1 MKPSLMRAALGA
13 AVVMFVFSGQ
23 PKAQTYEEAV
33 PQGMRTLV
41 TQAGFDG
48 VAAGLHPLVASG
60 DLRDDIA
67 VSIAASPCSASIGGF
82 VEAVYADE
90 DRYSAILNQINAGFV
105 DPPASYAMVNPWRVQ
120 AGEGAYGLMVQDLAA
135 NFVEWCTFL
144 PQIDGDQD
152 NGLKYIL
159 DFAWF
164 FYRNPAG
171 QMFTQGL
178 DPMTGAGDPMFRNF
192 LDDFSNQRGAFMD
205 SPESTTYV
213 AQWLND
219 PRIEIEDYQKQQV
232 SDYDSWNAFFAREI
246 IIDEATQTIPSRPTT
261 MPERDYV
268 VSAPTDCIMN
278 PLVQVLDLGAEHGQV
293 RALIDNPLTAN
304 TIIDVKSYPISLDQ
318 LLGSAPEELKAEFVG
333 GSGLACV
340 LMPNTY
346 HHFHTPVSGEVVH
359 AEVVEIDEIGAVSTY
374 GYYDWP
380 NWVPDG
386 GDVGRPGT
394 DFSQFEVFERGVV
407 IIKISY
413 SGAQPGEVIEG
424 YVASIPVG
432 LDTIGSVVLDEDIV
446 PGAQVKR
453 GYTRLGN
460 FYYGGSL
467 NILLFSKGMVSPAIQ
482 VRLGNQ
488 IGILNAGDTPE

>member
-1 MKPSLMRAALGA
+1 MNLTVVRAVLCAALTIFLSTGHA
-13 AVVMFVFSGQ
+13 
-23 PKAQTYEEAV
+23 KAQTYEEAV
-33 PQGMRTLV
+33 PEGMRMLV
-41 TQAGFDG
+41 TQAAFDDSL
-48 VAAGLHPLVASG
+48 AGLQPLVASG
-60 DLRDDIA
+60 DLRRDIA
-67 VSIAASPCSASIGGF
+67 VSIATSPCSASIGGF
-82 VEAVYADE
+82 VEAVYADQ
-90 DRYSAILNQINAGFV
+90 DRYSAILNQINDGFV

-120 AGEGAYGLMVQDLAA
+120 AGAGAYGLMVQSLAA
-135 NFVEWCTFL
+135 YFVEWCTFL
-144 PQIDGDQD
+144 PQIEGDQD

-164 FYRNPAG
+164 YYRNPAG
-171 QMFTQGL
+171 QTFTQGV
-178 DPMTGAGDPMFRNF
+178 DPMTSASEPMFRDF
-192 LDDFSNQRGAFMD
+192 LDNFSNQRGAFMD
-205 SPESTTYV
+205 TPESTVYV

-232 SDYDSWNAFFAREI
+232 SDYDSWNAFFARDI
-246 IIDEATQTIPSRPTT
+246 TIDEATQTIPSRPTT

-278 PLVQVLDLGAEHGQV
+278 PLVQVLDVGGEIGQV
-293 RALIDNPLTAN
+293 RALIDNPLTSN

-318 LLGSAPEELKAEFVG
+318 LLGSAPAELKQQFVG
-333 GSGLACV
+333 GTGIACV

-346 HHFHTPVSGEVVH
+346 HHFHTPVSGEVVF
-359 AEVVEIDEIGAVSTY
+359 AEVVEIDDVGAVSTY
-374 GYYDWP
+374 GYYDFP

-407 IIKISY
+407 IIRISY
-413 SGAQPGEVIEG
+413 AGAQPGEVIEG

-432 LDTIGSVVLDEDIV
+432 LNTIGSVVLDDDIV
-446 PGAQVKR
+446 PGAMVKR

-467 NILLFSKGMVSPAIQ
+467 NILLFSKGLASPAIQ

-488 IGILNAGDTPE
+488 IAILNAGEAPE